1 MSRVLIVDDA
11 VFMRRMLRDI
21 ITEGGLEV
29 VGEAADGDEAL
40 AQVRELRPEL
50 ITMDVVMPNRN
61 GVSAT
66 REIMAEFP
74 DTRVVMVSAMGQ
86 ESMILEAMEAGACD
100 YIVKPFRKEEVVD
113 TLKRAL
119 ARR

>member
-1 MSRVLIVDDA
+1 MSQVLIVDDA
-11 VFMRRMLRDI
+11 VFMRRMLREI
-21 ITEGGLEV
+21 ITDGGLEV
-29 VGEAADGDEAL
+29 VGEAADGDEAIEQARAL
-40 AQVRELRPEL
+40 KPTL
-50 ITMDVVMPNRN
+50 ITMDVVMPNRS

-74 DTRVVMVSAMGQ
+74 NTRIVMVSAMGQ

-119 ARR
+119 ARK